1 MCITCEL
8 DITSSA
14 YVTNYIVQM
23 VPGSSC
29 GEHTAGVFF
38 RICICSGVYR
48 MKFNRRQSMAS
59 AESELGTRSPS
70 AFRDIALSQSE

>member
-38 RICICSGVYR
+38 SYLYLQWRIQDEI
-48 MKFNRRQSMAS
+48 
-59 AESELGTRSPS
+59 
-70 AFRDIALSQSE
+70 

>member
-1 MCITCEL
+1 V
-8 DITSSA
+8 S
-14 YVTNYIVQM
+14 
-23 VPGSSC
+23 
-29 GEHTAGVFF
+29 FF

-59 AESELGTRSPS
+59 AESELRTRSAS